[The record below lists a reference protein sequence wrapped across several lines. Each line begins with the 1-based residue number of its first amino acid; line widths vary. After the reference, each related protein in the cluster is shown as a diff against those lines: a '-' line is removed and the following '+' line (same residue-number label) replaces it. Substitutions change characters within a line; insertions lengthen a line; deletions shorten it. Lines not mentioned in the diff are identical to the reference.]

1 MGAWGTG
8 HFEND
13 DAMDLIAGVQGPDD
27 LDRVLRAAAES
38 EEGSV
43 DASVASEAMA
53 AAEVVAAMMGRPSGD
68 CPEELTNRLD
78 ALGTPA
84 PALVKLA
91 QESVSR
97 VLMESELVDLWA
109 DSDET
114 EGWNRSVT
122 DLIARLDPTSAG
134 GSSKKKSKK
143 KDRINAVC
151 PFCQEIIGNDEA
163 VMLSIAS
170 VHDDPINRLDRSW
183 FAHLACLNAKLHPK
197 AVVQNWKVDPDDPE
211 FQRMVDDVL
220 DPKDD

>member
-13 DAMDLIAGVQGPDD
+13 DAMDLIAGVQGPGD

-38 EEGSV
+38 EEASV

-68 CPEELTNRLD
+68 CPEELTKRLD
-78 ALGTPA
+78 ALGAPE
-84 PALVKLA
+84 PALVRLA

-109 DSDET
+109 ESDET

-134 GSSKKKSKK
+134 GTSKKKLKK
-143 KDRINAVC
+143 NDGINAVC
-151 PFCQEIIGNDEA
+151 PFCQEIIGSDEA

-211 FQRMVDDVL
+211 FQRMVDDIL
-220 DPKDD
+220 DPKGE

>member
-13 DAMDLIAGVQGPDD
+13 DALDLIAGVQGPDD
-27 LDRVLRAAAES
+27 LDRVLRAASES
-38 EEGSV
+38 EEASV
-43 DASVASEAMA
+43 DATVASEAMA

-68 CPEELTNRLD
+68 CPEEVTKRLEE
-78 ALGTPA
+78 LGAPA
-84 PALVKLA
+84 PALVRLA

-109 DSDET
+109 ESDEV
-114 EGWNRSVT
+114 EAWNRSVT
-122 DLIARLDPTSAG
+122 GLIDRLNGSG
-134 GSSKKKSKK
+134 GDAAAKKKSKN
-143 KDRINAVC
+143 DEINAIC
-151 PFCQEIIGNDEA
+151 PFCQETIGSDEA

-211 FQRMVDDVL
+211 FQRMVDDIL

>member
-13 DAMDLIAGVQGPDD
+13 DAMDLIAEVQGADD
-27 LDRVLRAAAES
+27 LVSVLRKAAES
-38 EEGSV
+38 EDASV
-43 DASVASEAMA
+43 DATVASEALA
-53 AAEVVAAMMGRPSGD
+53 AADVVAAMMGRPSGD
-68 CPEELTNRLD
+68 CPEELTKRLD
-78 ALGTPA
+78 ALGAPE

-97 VLMESELVDLWA
+97 VLMGSGLVDLWA
-109 DSDET
+109 ESGEV
-114 EGWNRSVT
+114 EAWNRSVT
-122 DLIARLDPTSAG
+122 DLIARLDSTSAG
-134 GSSKKKSKK
+134 VSSKKKSEKT
-143 KDRINAVC
+143 DEINAIC
-151 PFCQEIIGNDEA
+151 PFCQETIGGEEA

-170 VHDDPINRLDRSW
+170 VDDDPINRLDRSW

-211 FQRMVDDVL
+211 FQRMVDDIL

>member
-27 LDRVLRAAAES
+27 LDRALRAAAES
-38 EEGSV
+38 EEASV

-68 CPEELTNRLD
+68 CPEELAKRLD
-78 ALGTPA
+78 ALGAPA
-84 PALVKLA
+84 PALVTLA

-109 DSDET
+109 ESDEV

-134 GSSKKKSKK
+134 GASKTKSKK
-143 KDRINAVC
+143 NDEINAIC
-151 PFCQEIIGNDEA
+151 PFCQETIGSDEA

-211 FQRMVDDVL
+211 FQRMVDDIL
-220 DPKDD
+220 DPKDG